1 MSGLDIKHDGM
12 KWESDLV
19 KVDTPKPKES
29 SKNDINV
36 YNAVSDFQY
45 KFILKPEYS
54 VVGVREN
61 SPAYFAE
68 IKKETNCLKLMA
80 KKRPT

>member
-1 MSGLDIKHDGM
+1 MGKRFGKSRYSKTERI
-12 KWESDLV
+12 
-19 KVDTPKPKES
+19 